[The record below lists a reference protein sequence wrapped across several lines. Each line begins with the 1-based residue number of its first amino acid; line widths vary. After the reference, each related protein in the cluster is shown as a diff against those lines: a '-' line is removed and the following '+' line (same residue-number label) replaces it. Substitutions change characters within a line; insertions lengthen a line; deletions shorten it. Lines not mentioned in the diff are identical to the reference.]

1 MYAGRAGSFPAA
13 PAIIPIGDL
22 VSTRTVIVVGAG
34 MGGLAA
40 AIRLARRGF
49 RVRLLEARPVT
60 GGLAAGFE
68 QDGLPFDAGPYILL
82 DRPGLT
88 WAFAALGLDLAEH
101 VSLRRI
107 QDVYEVASPGTPP
120 VRIRASAEQTAD
132 GLEREWPGSGARYR
146 AFVGRAWTAYRR
158 LQPLLT
164 GPRPGPL
171 ALLRGGAW
179 RSAGFALRPLAAHL
193 SRSGLPGPVVDALG
207 IWTHVAAQ
215 RLETAPGVLAFV
227 PALIH
232 EVGAYYA
239 EGGVGA
245 VPRALESAAVAAG
258 VEIERGVGVRR
269 LLADGARVTGVETAD
284 GRAHQ
289 AAAVVSGAGGLKT
302 YLDLGLPTPGAAAGE
317 LRTWPL
323 QSPGVC
329 AYLAA
334 RGDGG
339 GPYLRFSL
347 PGAGETCRLLIRPAL
362 LDSSVAREGWA
373 PARLLSPM
381 DHGQAEATGRAGQDA
396 YLDRVLAEGWWREGL
411 AEARVVRRRL
421 PVDWGAEY
429 GLYRDSMNPVMTSR
443 LMRAGRLAHRSP
455 HFRGLYLA
463 GSATHPGQWVS
474 FCAISGVLAADA
486 LAQDLG

>member
-1 MYAGRAGSFPAA
+1 
-13 PAIIPIGDL
+13 
-22 VSTRTVIVVGAG
+22 

-40 AIRLARRGF
+40 SIRLARRGF
-49 RVRLLEARPVT
+49 RVRLLEARTAT

-68 QDGLPFDAGPYILL
+68 EGGFAFDAGPYILL
-82 DRPGLT
+82 DRPGLS
-88 WAFAALGLDLAEH
+88 WAFAALGLDLAEN
-101 VSLRRI
+101 VVLRRI
-107 QDVYEVASPGTPP
+107 QDVYEVVSDGSPP
-120 VRIRASAEQTAD
+120 VHIRASTDETAA

-146 AFVGRAWTAYRR
+146 AFVGRAWAAYRR

-171 ALLRGGAW
+171 ALLRSGAW

-193 SRSGLPGPVVDALG
+193 SRSGLPTPVVDALG

-232 EVGAYYA
+232 EVGAFYA

-245 VPRALESAAVAAG
+245 VPRALERAAEAAG
-258 VEIERGVGVRR
+258 VEIERGVVVRR
-269 LLADGARVTGVETAD
+269 LLASDGRVGGVERED
-284 GRAHQ
+284 GRVEE

-302 YLDLGLPTPGAAAGE
+302 YLDLGLPTPGRAADG
-317 LRTWPL
+317 LRQWPL

-329 AYLAA
+329 AYLAT
-334 RGDGG
+334 RGEAA
-339 GPYLRFSL
+339 GPYLRFFL
-347 PGAGETCRLLIRPAL
+347 PGRGETCRLLIRPAL
-362 LDSSVAREGWA
+362 MDSRLARDGWA
-373 PARLLSPM
+373 PARLLSPL
-381 DHGQAEATGRAGQDA
+381 DHGRAEAMGRGGQDA
-396 YLDRVLAEGWWREGL
+396 YLDRVLAEGWWREGT
-411 AEARVVRRRL
+411 AEARVLKRRL

-429 GLYRDSMNPVMTSR
+429 GLYRDSMNPTMTAR

-455 HFRGLYLA
+455 HFRGLYVA

-486 LAQDLG
+486 LAEDLG

>member
-1 MYAGRAGSFPAA
+1 
-13 PAIIPIGDL
+13 
-22 VSTRTVIVVGAG
+22 

-40 AIRLARRGF
+40 SIRLARRGF
-49 RVRLLEARPVT
+49 RVRLLEARPVA

-68 QDGLPFDAGPYILL
+68 AEGLLFDAGPYILL

-88 WAFAALGLDLAEH
+88 WAFGALGLDLAEN
-101 VSLRRI
+101 VALSRI
-107 QDVYEVASPGTPP
+107 QDVYEVASPGSPP
-120 VRIRASAEQTAD
+120 VRIRSSVEETAD

-146 AFVGRAWTAYRR
+146 AFVARAWAAYRR

-164 GPRPGPL
+164 GPPPGPI
-171 ALLRGGAW
+171 ALLRSGAW
-179 RSAGFALRPLAAHL
+179 RSAGFALRPLSAHL
-193 SRSGLPGPVVDALG
+193 SRSSLPRPVIDALG

-232 EVGAYYA
+232 EVGAFYA

-245 VPRALESAAVAAG
+245 VPRALERAAAAAG
-258 VEIERGVGVRR
+258 VEIERGVPVCR
-269 LLADGARVTGVETAD
+269 LLAKGDRVGGVERDD
-284 GRAHQ
+284 GRVEE

-302 YLDLGLPTPGAAAGE
+302 YLDLGLPVPPAAAE
-317 LRTWPL
+317 DLRRWPL

-334 RGDGG
+334 RGDGA

-347 PGAGETCRLLIRPAL
+347 PGGAETCRLLIRPAL
-362 LDSSVAREGWA
+362 MERGLARDGWS

-381 DHGQAEATGRAGQDA
+381 DHGQAEAAGRAGQDD
-396 YLDRVLAEGWWREGL
+396 YLDRVLAEAWWREGL
-411 AEARVVRRRL
+411 SEARVLKRRL
-421 PVDWGAEY
+421 PADWGTEY
-429 GLYRDSMNPVMTSR
+429 GLYRDSMNPVMTAR

-486 LAQDLG
+486 LAEDLG